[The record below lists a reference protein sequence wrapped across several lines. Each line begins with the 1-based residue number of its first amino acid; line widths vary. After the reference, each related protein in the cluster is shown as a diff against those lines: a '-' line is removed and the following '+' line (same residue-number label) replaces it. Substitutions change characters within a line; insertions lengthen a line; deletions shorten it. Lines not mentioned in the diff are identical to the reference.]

1 MRGTICYLW
10 LSLLAIALVG
20 CGQSRIDQAYEQ
32 GRQAGYNEG
41 LIQGLEKAKEEGL
54 QRVAEVAQAS
64 KPWFVEMQWMLLP
77 LGILFIVFTFV
88 LLRSVID
95 TRRVA
100 TRQASDQLTQYIQS
114 SQQDLQQLRSEM
126 SQIRA
131 SVSNL
136 AVEVKQ
142 VLIDLTKI
150 DEV

>member
-1 MRGTICYLW
+1 MRGTICHLW
-10 LSLLAIALVG
+10 LSLLAIALIG

-54 QRVAEVAQAS
+54 QRVAEVTHQAS

-77 LGILFIVFTFV
+77 LGILFIIFTFV

-95 TRRVA
+95 THRVA
-100 TRQASDQLTQYIQS
+100 TRQTFDQLTQYVQS
-114 SQQDLQQLRSEM
+114 SQQELQELRSEM
-126 SQIRA
+126 NQIRA
-131 SVSNL
+131 SVSDL

-150 DEV
+150 D

>member
-1 MRGTICYLW
+1 MCIRDSICHLW

-150 DEV
+150 D

>member
-1 MRGTICYLW
+1 MRGTICHLW
-10 LSLLAIALVG
+10 LSLLAIALIG

-41 LIQGLEKAKEEGL
+41 LIQGLEKTKEEGL
-54 QRVAEVAQAS
+54 QRVAEVTHQAS

-100 TRQASDQLTQYIQS
+100 TRQTFDQLTQYVQS
-114 SQQDLQQLRSEM
+114 SQQELQELRSEM
-126 SQIRA
+126 NQIRA
-131 SVSNL
+131 SVSDL

-142 VLIDLTKI
+142 VLIDLTTI
-150 DEV
+150 D

>member
-1 MRGTICYLW
+1 MRGTIYDLW
-10 LSLLAIALVG
+10 LSLLAIALIG

-41 LIQGLEKAKEEGL
+41 LIQGLEKTKEEGL

-95 TRRVA
+95 TRRVE

-150 DEV
+150 D

>member
-1 MRGTICYLW
+1 MRGTICHLW
-10 LSLLAIALVG
+10 LSLLAIALIG
-20 CGQSRIDQAYEQ
+20 CGRSRIDEAYEQ

-41 LIQGLEKAKEEGL
+41 LIQGLEKTKEEGL

-95 TRRVA
+95 TRRVE

-150 DEV
+150 D

>member
-1 MRGTICYLW
+1 MRGTICHLW
-10 LSLLAIALVG
+10 LSLLAIALIG

-54 QRVAEVAQAS
+54 QRVAEVTHQAS

-77 LGILFIVFTFV
+77 LSILFIIFTFV

-100 TRQASDQLTQYIQS
+100 TRQTFDQLTQYVQS
-114 SQQDLQQLRSEM
+114 SQQELQELRSEM

-131 SVSNL
+131 SASDL

-150 DEV
+150 D

>member
-1 MRGTICYLW
+1 MRGTICHLW
-10 LSLLAIALVG
+10 LSLLVTALIG

-41 LIQGLEKAKEEGL
+41 LIQGLEKTKEEGL

-100 TRQASDQLTQYIQS
+100 TRQASDQLTQHIQS

-150 DEV
+150 D

>member
-1 MRGTICYLW
+1 MRGTICHLW
-10 LSLLAIALVG
+10 LSLLAIALIG

-41 LIQGLEKAKEEGL
+41 LIQGLEKTKEEGL
-54 QRVAEVAQAS
+54 QRVAEVAQVS

-77 LGILFIVFTFV
+77 LGILVIVFTFV

-95 TRRVA
+95 TRRVE

-150 DEV
+150 D